1 MLTFRKADNVKAA
14 RAARTGGLSF
24 LFEDVPFGRV
34 VETLLDR
41 LGQEEGSL
49 VIRR

>member
-1 MLTFRKADNVKAA
+1 VLTFRKADNVKAA

-41 LGQEEGSL
+41 LG
-49 VIRR
+49 